1 MNASGS
7 TSRDRGGDRGGQA
20 AALGHAR
27 RLPIEAGE
35 VACPQRGVL
44 AARCCLSCG
53 WFRGAELEAPLP
65 VIRCGFWR
73 AAVVERPGPLGLRL
87 ARAWHGSD
95 SSGDQAE
102 ARRA

>member
-7 TSRDRGGDRGGQA
+7 SSRERSGQA

-27 RLPIEAGE
+27 RLPIDGGE
-35 VACPQRGVL
+35 VPCPQRGVL
-44 AARCCLSCG
+44 AARCCLNCV

-73 AAVVERPGPLGLRL
+73 AAVVERPGPLGVRL
-87 ARAWHGSD
+87 ARAWQGSCP
-95 SSGDQAE
+95 GDDPLE
-102 ARRA
+102 GRRA